1 MTATVLSTKIVEVD
15 NKIPDHTGLVNK
27 TDYNAEILEIEGKYM
42 TTFDYNKCSSDI
54 IDARIK

>member
-27 TDYNAEILEIEGKYM
+27 TDHNAEILEIEGKYM